1 MKKKKL
7 GTRQVVLNYLR
18 TLNPKFSFEMLLISL
33 AQPHRASGNVDCYP
47 KMDKIKKKVYEVC
60 TREECRNVFFD
71 FF

>member
-1 MKKKKL
+1 
-7 GTRQVVLNYLR
+7 
-18 TLNPKFSFEMLLISL
+18 MLLISL